1 MPREIYYAD
10 AIREALAQAMRE
22 DPSVYVFGEDV
33 AAYGGVFGVTMGLF
47 AEFGHQRVRNTP
59 LSEAAILGEAVGAAV
74 YGMRPVPEIQF
85 GDFITSAMSQV
96 VDLMANY
103 HYRNGTALPITVR
116 LPSGGMLGIGNF
128 HSNCWE
134 NWFVHVPGL
143 KVVVPATAYDAKGL
157 LLAAI
162 RDPNPVLYF
171 EQKRLYRLVKDEVP
185 EAAYEVELGKAR
197 LALEGKDLTILTYG
211 NMVIEALKASHELNK
226 RGIKAE
232 VVDLRSLVP
241 LDKETIFTSVRKTN
255 RVLILHEA
263 RKVAGFGGELAAL
276 ITEEAF
282 DELAAPIMRLG
293 AKSMPVPMNPNL
305 EAFYLPS
312 IQDVVAAGER
322 LMKY

>member
-10 AIREALAQAMRE
+10 AIREALALAMRE
-22 DPSVYVFGEDV
+22 DPNVYVFGEDV

-171 EQKRLYRLVKDEVP
+171 EQKRLYRLVKDKVP

-211 NMVIEALKASHELNK
+211 NMVIEALQASHELGK

-232 VVDLRSLVP
+232 VIDLRSLVP
-241 LDKETIFTSVRKTN
+241 LDKEMIFTSVRKTN

-276 ITEEAF
+276 ITEELF
-282 DELAAPIMRLG
+282 DELAAPIIRLG
-293 AKSMPVPMNPNL
+293 SKSMPVPMNPNL

-312 IQDVVAAGER
+312 VQDVIAAGER